1 VIRSVAIAL
10 LVAGC
15 SASGG
20 VTALHDLHQ
29 PSTPVTQPSLTD
41 DFYTL
46 PYPNALHFGSDGT
59 LDLSRYPQPDPG
71 TILAQYLDAF
81 ATLKGAGT
89 NSGIYFRFDRAI
101 DPATLPAD
109 ANASVDAAATAFI
122 VDVTP
127 GSPTYGMKRPV
138 RARFVESAYDFIGP
152 NWLALLPFPG
162 VPLREKTTY
171 AAILT
176 DGIHAKGGGVVHR
189 AGDLDAVLTGSRTDD
204 RIAAAKSAYAPLT
217 DWLATQ
223 PGLAAHV
230 VDATVFTTGDF
241 TSIMFALRQAVLDQA
256 PSPSLAGLKYDGE
269 DQPGVDDVYE
279 GTYQGP
285 NFQTGTAPYLS
296 GTGGAIAFDASGKPK
311 LDHLETLRVAMTV
324 PKGAPM
330 PAAGWPVVIYAH
342 GTGGDYKSFL
352 SDGSGRDA
360 ALIRDGSGNVITRIA
375 MISIDQ
381 VVHGA
386 RVPPGTNYD
395 LAFFNL
401 KNLPAFRDNV
411 KQGALD
417 DFQLLR
423 LVKNIHV
430 ATAPS
435 TNAPIQFDP
444 KHIYFK
450 GHSQGGLTGPLF
462 VAAEPEVQASI
473 FSGAGGVIIYALLN
487 KTQPVNIPAVVG
499 ALFHDPV
506 DEFHPVLNL
515 AQSYAESS
523 DPENYARYYFREPPS
538 GFAAKPI
545 YQSLGIVDH
554 YTPIPVIKALALAM
568 GVQPV
573 TPRLEP
579 IDGLDLAGL
588 TFGDPPVAS
597 NVAGGTATGV
607 LLEYTAAPGSDGHF
621 VAFDIPAAIQ
631 QSNRFLGTHVVSGT
645 ATLTKP

>member
-1 VIRSVAIAL
+1 VKRLAAL
-10 LVAGC
+10 AFLIAGC
-15 SASGG
+15 SSSG

-29 PSTPVTQPSLTD
+29 PSTAVTQPTVSD
-41 DFYTL
+41 DFYAL
-46 PYPNALHFGSDGT
+46 PFPNDLHLAADGT
-59 LDLSRYPQPDPG
+59 VDLSRYPQQEPG
-71 TILAQYLDAF
+71 TILAEYMTAF
-81 ATLKGAGT
+81 AGITGAGT
-89 NSGIYFRFDRAI
+89 NSGIFFRFDGAI

-109 ANASVDAAATAFI
+109 VNGSVADGATAFV

-127 GSPTYGMKRPV
+127 GSPTYGKKSPV
-138 RARFVESAYDFIGP
+138 KIRFTEAAYDFIGP
-152 NWLALLPFPG
+152 DWLALLPFPG

-171 AAILT
+171 AAVLT
-176 DGIHAKGGGVVHR
+176 DGIHAAGGAAIHR
-189 AGDLDAVLTGSRTDD
+189 ASDLDAVLNGSGDA
-204 RIAAAKSAYAPLT
+204 RIAAAKTAYAPFT
-217 DWLATQ
+217 TWLATQ

-230 VDATVFTTGDF
+230 INASVFTTGDF
-241 TSIMFALRQAVLDQA
+241 SSVMFKLRDAVYAQA
-256 PSPSLAGLKYDGE
+256 PDPQLAGLKYDGE

-285 NFQTGTAPYLS
+285 NFQTGTAPYLT
-296 GTGGAIAFDASGKPK
+296 GTGGAIVFDASGTPK
-311 LDHLETLRVAMTV
+311 VDHLENLRVAMSI

-360 ALIRDGSGNVITRIA
+360 AFITDGSGATITRKS

-401 KNLPAFRDNV
+401 QNLPAFRDNV

-423 LVKNIHV
+423 LVKNINV
-430 ATAPS
+430 AAAPT
-435 TNAPIQFDP
+435 TNASIKFDP
-444 KHIYFK
+444 AHIYFK

-462 VAAEPEVQASI
+462 VAAEPEVKASI

-515 AQSYAESS
+515 AQAYAESS
-523 DPENYARYYFREPPS
+523 DPENYAKYYFREPPAQ
-538 GFAAKPI
+538 FAAKPI

-573 TPRLEP
+573 TPMLEP

-588 TFGDPPVAS
+588 SFTDPPVAS
-597 NVAGGTATGV
+597 NVAGGQATGV
-607 LLEYTAAPGSDGHF
+607 LLEYIAPPGDDGHF
-621 VAFDIPAAIQ
+621 VVFDVPAAIA